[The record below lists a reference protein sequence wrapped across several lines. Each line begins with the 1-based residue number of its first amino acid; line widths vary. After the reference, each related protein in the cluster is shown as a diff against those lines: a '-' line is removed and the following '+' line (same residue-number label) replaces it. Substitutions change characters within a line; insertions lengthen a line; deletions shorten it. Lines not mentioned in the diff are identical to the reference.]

1 MFNSISWQEFLSA
14 TALLAAGYYLIA
26 AIILYRNEIG
36 NIFNQK
42 TTKNI
47 DEDVSDEQSD
57 SNESNSLM
65 GGIKYESLVQ
75 QNISREKILA
85 TEEISFAPLEEAD
98 EPIDATLNNAI
109 NRFVSTL
116 LTEIESLLE
125 VIAKEDKIETATF
138 FKALLH
144 NYPQLIATDY
154 EEEISQHIYDALKQT
169 CEFHLELNEVKSWW
183 PVRQPKSDDN
193 Q

>member
-14 TALLAAGYYLIA
+14 IALLIAGYYFIA
-26 AIILYRNEIG
+26 ALVLYGNEMR

-42 TTKNI
+42 ASKNI
-47 DEDVSDEQSD
+47 NEDVSDEQSD
-57 SNESNSLM
+57 SNESNTLM
-65 GGIKYESLVQ
+65 GGIKYESLTQV
-75 QNISREKILA
+75 NVSREQISA
-85 TEEISFAPLEEAD
+85 TEEINFAPLEEAD

-116 LTEIESLLE
+116 ITEIESLLE
-125 VIAKEDKIETATF
+125 VIAKEDKVETATF

-144 NYPQLIATDY
+144 NYPQLVTTDY
-154 EEEISQHIYDALKQT
+154 EDEISQHIYEALKQT

-183 PVRQPKSDDN
+183 PVRPPKSDDN

>member
-14 TALLAAGYYLIA
+14 IVMLVAGYYLVA
-26 AIILYRNEIG
+26 TLVFYRNEIA

-42 TTKNI
+42 TSKKIN
-47 DEDVSDEQSD
+47 EDARDEQSD

-65 GGIKYESLVQ
+65 GGIKYESLTQENV
-75 QNISREKILA
+75 SREQIFA

-125 VIAKEDKIETATF
+125 VIAKENKVETATF
-138 FKALLH
+138 FKALLY
-144 NYPQLIATDY
+144 NYPQLVATDY
-154 EEEISQHIYDALKQT
+154 QDEISQHIYDALKQT

-183 PVRQPKSDDN
+183 PVRAPRSDDN

>member
-14 TALLAAGYYLIA
+14 IALLVAGYYVITTLL
-26 AIILYRNEIG
+26 LYSNEIK

-42 TTKNI
+42 TPKQI
-47 DEDVSDEQSD
+47 DEDVNDEQSD
-57 SNESNSLM
+57 SNESNPLM
-65 GGIKYESLVQ
+65 GGIKYESLTQV
-75 QNISREKILA
+75 NVSREQISA
-85 TEEISFAPLEEAD
+85 TEEINFAPLAEAD

-125 VIAKEDKIETATF
+125 VIAKENKIETATF
-138 FKALLH
+138 FKALLY
-144 NYPQLIATDY
+144 NYPQLVATDY
-154 EEEISQHIYDALKQT
+154 QDEISQHIYDALKQN

-183 PVRQPKSDDN
+183 PVRTPKSDNN

>member
-14 TALLAAGYYLIA
+14 TALLVAGYYVIA
-26 AIILYRNEIG
+26 TLLLYRNEIK

-42 TTKNI
+42 ASKNI
-47 DEDVSDEQSD
+47 DEDVNDEQSD
-57 SNESNSLM
+57 SKESNSLM
-65 GGIKYESLVQ
+65 GGIKYESLTQGNV
-75 QNISREKILA
+75 SREQVSA
-85 TEEISFAPLEEAD
+85 TEEISFAPLAEAD

-125 VIAKEDKIETATF
+125 VIAKENKIETATF
-138 FKALLH
+138 FKALLY
-144 NYPQLIATDY
+144 NYPQLVATDY
-154 EEEISQHIYDALKQT
+154 EDEISQHIYEALKQT

-183 PVRQPKSDDN
+183 PVRAPKSDDN

>member
-14 TALLAAGYYLIA
+14 TALLVGGYYLIVTLV
-26 AIILYRNEIG
+26 LYRNEIA

-42 TTKNI
+42 KSKNI
-47 DEDVSDEQSD
+47 NEDVSDKQSD

-65 GGIKYESLVQ
+65 GGIKYESLTQENV
-75 QNISREKILA
+75 SREQLSA

-125 VIAKEDKIETATF
+125 AVAKEDKVETVTF
-138 FKALLH
+138 FKALLS

-154 EEEISQHIYDALKQT
+154 QDEISQHIYDALRQT
-169 CEFHLELNEVKSWW
+169 SEFHLELNEVKSWW
-183 PVRQPKSDDN
+183 PVRPPKPDDN

>member
-1 MFNSISWQEFLSA
+1 MFNSISWQEFISA
-14 TALLAAGYYLIA
+14 VTLLVLAYYVIA
-26 AIILYRNEIG
+26 ALVLYHNEIG
-36 NIFNQK
+36 NIFNQRRVK
-42 TTKNI
+42 YI
-47 DEDVSDEQSD
+47 DEGVNDEQSD

-65 GGIKYESLVQ
+65 GGIKYESLTQV
-75 QNISREKILA
+75 NVSREQISA
-85 TEEISFAPLEEAD
+85 TEEINFAPLAEAD

-125 VIAKEDKIETATF
+125 VIAKENKIETATF
-138 FKALLH
+138 FKALLY
-144 NYPQLIATDY
+144 NYPQLVATDY
-154 EEEISQHIYDALKQT
+154 QDEISQHIYDGLKQT

-183 PVRQPKSDDN
+183 PVRKPKSDNN